1 MNVVCDMI
9 GLSQEGMQYTSL
21 LHHATSKDEGIA
33 KTHPEILFDCS
44 ELLRVEAQQIS
55 RDESIQVVNAVF
67 VGDSMNRN
75 VIVTK

>member
-1 MNVVCDMI
+1 MNVVCEMI

-44 ELLRVEAQQIS
+44 ELLCALRRS
-55 RDESIQVVNAVF
+55 RYLETRAY
-67 VGDSMNRN
+67 
-75 VIVTK
+75 KL